1 MTSLETYQK
10 IHEYKKLGLSKRK
23 ISMNLGIL
31 VATVTKWWEATE
43 EEFLNAEKPRFE
55 YLDNYKEYM
64 LMQIRT
70 CPQIRV
76 TNLFFK
82 IKENFPDFECQRTTF
97 YRYVQKLRYDY
108 GYDHY
113 TGRQT
118 TPRKPLP
125 PGYEAQVD
133 FGQCKMKDMY
143 GRTTRVYFFCMV
155 LSYSRMHFVYF
166 HPEPFT
172 TETAIKAHEYAF
184 RYFGGR
190 TQTIM
195 YDQDRVFVVSE
206 NLGNIIFVPEFEEYV
221 NTVGYS
227 IILCRA
233 RDPQTKGKVEAFV
246 KYVKENFLEG
256 RIFAGIDSL
265 NSAALHWLDVEAN
278 GTYNYSTKRIPRE
291 EFMTEAPAL
300 VKVPFRGNMANNFR
314 NVSPNYCVTYQGSRY
329 MLPKDKV
336 RVKEAVRIEE
346 EDDGELTFYRA
357 ADNVVVHVE
366 KKAAAP
372 GLDIPF
378 KEETRDE
385 AVSLETLR
393 LMYGEN
399 EMAMEYIDRI
409 GTTVKRYRNTH
420 YRWVI
425 KLSRVY
431 TDDQMEEA
439 MEHCVNV
446 DRCTAYELAAYLI
459 YKTGEGTARVKMK
472 DSLFYQCRHRAKEI
486 EEELR

>member
-1 MTSLETYQK
+1 MKVTLENFRK
-10 IHEYKKLGLSKRK
+10 IQEYKKLGLSQKK
-23 ISMNLGIL
+23 TATNLSL
-31 VATVTKWWEATE
+31 TLSSVRKWWDLTE
-43 EEFLNAEKPRFE
+43 EDLLNVEKTRAE
-55 YLDNYKEYM
+55 YLDNYKEFM
-64 LMQIRT
+64 LSQLHT
-70 CPQIRV
+70 CPQIKV
-76 TNLFFK
+76 TNLYFK
-82 IKENFPDFECQRTTF
+82 LKETFPDFECSRAPF
-97 YRYVQKLRYDY
+97 YKYVQKLRYDY

-125 PGYEAQVD
+125 PGYEAQAD
-133 FGQCKMKDMY
+133 FGQFKTKDMY
-143 GRTTRVYFFCMV
+143 GKIVRIYFFCMV

-172 TETAIKAHEYAF
+172 TETAIRAHEYAF

-190 TQTIM
+190 PQTIM

-227 IILCRA
+227 IVLCRP
-233 RDPQTKGKVEAFV
+233 RDPQTKGKVENFV

-278 GTYNYSTKRIPRE
+278 GTYNYSTKLIPRE
-291 EFMTEAPAL
+291 EFMTEAPTL
-300 VKVPFRGNMANNFR
+300 VKVPFRGNLASNFR
-314 NVSPNYCVTYQGSRY
+314 NVLPNYCVTYQGSRY
-329 MLPKDKV
+329 MLPKEKV
-336 RVKEAVRIEE
+336 RVKEIVRIEE
-346 EDDGELTFYRA
+346 DEGQLSFYRA
-357 ADNVVVHVE
+357 ADNVLVLE
-366 KKAAAP
+366 AKKAKAP

-385 AVSLETLR
+385 AVSLEILR
-393 LMYGEN
+393 KMYKDDETAIEFIERVG
-399 EMAMEYIDRI
+399 M
-409 GTTVKRYRNTH
+409 TVKRYRNTH
-420 YRWVI
+420 YRWII

-439 MEHCVNV
+439 IEHCVKA
-446 DRCTAYELAAYLI
+446 DKCTAYELAAYLI

-486 EEELR
+486 EEEQV